1 MDNIYMKKL
10 KDIRVEFDRL
20 DTLEIDELN
29 KNIRKYKFA
38 RQAAD
43 ICSQLISLGHKEFKR
58 ERKVWVKIQKDL

>member
-43 ICSQLISLGHKEFKR
+43 I
-58 ERKVWVKIQKDL
+58 